1 MTSYLTLM
9 DLGHRVYELKSL
21 VVTKK
26 SLSQINSLL
35 AKVESM
41 DE

>member
-1 MTSYLTLM
+1 M

-21 VVTKK
+21 VVAKK